1 MRVGVGALNAFRW
14 KCPQFLL
21 FYEGQLNRF
30 RINNRLA
37 SRSPRMAH
45 CPSSPVSAIRV
56 RDPRRVLVIRLMH
69 HGDVLLTTPLFSALK
84 RHLPGAEIDALVY
97 AETVPIIAA
106 NPDLTRIWAM
116 PRSKDAGTGWAHL
129 RKLYSLL
136 ATIRQYRYDWVLH
149 LDDRWPGALAAW
161 VSGATLRAS
170 YNLRKRDNAIWRR
183 AFPTRVAALNTG
195 HVVERNLGFL
205 QELGIPVD
213 AQDRQCLMA
222 YSDDDRA
229 LAHRAL
235 DGAGIDGQYILV
247 HPAARWFFKCWEDE
261 RFAQVLLALANDGH
275 QIVLTSAPNP
285 RELALVSSILELAR
299 HPRIVSI
306 AGKLTLPA
314 LAAAIADAR
323 LFIGVDSAPMHM
335 AAALGVP
342 MLALFGPTD
351 VEAWRPWSDTA
362 VVIHAADYGPL
373 IEPRDVDTD
382 TDARYLGNIPVA
394 PVLAAARRQLALHP
408 RSNEVRAGPPQAAEL

>member
-1 MRVGVGALNAFRW
+1 MIHRTSPPVCAMKARE
-14 KCPQFLL
+14 PQ
-21 FYEGQLNRF
+21 
-30 RINNRLA
+30 
-37 SRSPRMAH
+37 
-45 CPSSPVSAIRV
+45 
-56 RDPRRVLVIRLMH
+56 RVLVIRLMH

-106 NPDLTRIWAM
+106 NPELSRIWPL
-116 PRSKDAGTGWAHL
+116 PRSKDTGTGWAHMRDL
-129 RKLYSLL
+129 FALMAK
-136 ATIRQYRYDWVLH
+136 IRRCRYDWVLH
-149 LDDRWPGALAAW
+149 LDDRWVGALAALA
-161 VSGATLRAS
+161 SGATLRVS
-170 YNLRKRDNAIWRR
+170 YKLRKRDNPIWRR
-183 AFPTRVAALNTG
+183 AFPTRVSTLDTG
-195 HVVERNLGFL
+195 HVVERNLWFL
-205 QELGIPVD
+205 QELGLPID
-213 AQDRQCLMA
+213 AHDRQCLMA

-235 DGAGIDGQYILV
+235 AGAGIDGQYILV

-261 RFAQVLLALANDGH
+261 RFAQLLLALANDGH
-275 QIVLTSAPNP
+275 RIVLTSGPNP

-299 HPRIVSI
+299 HPNIGSM

-342 MLALFGPTD
+342 MVALFGPTD
-351 VEAWRPWSDTA
+351 VQAWRPWSEMA
-362 VVIHAADYGPL
+362 IVIHAADYGPL

-394 PVLAAARRQLALHP
+394 PVLTAARRQLALHP
-408 RSNEVRAGPPQAAEL
+408 RSNEVRAGPPQAPEL